1 MYHIT
6 PRAVSGPRWRQQRVT
21 TAVNSCLK
29 RTAANTGSTRPV
41 FDARRHSMKT
51 PGKSPAKMGTPGKSP
66 ASQKT
71 PMGARSEQKKT
82 PAKYTPSSKG
92 SGGGGDSFGGD
103 DGGMP
108 NVHSSN
114 EASDGNVTSRESAR
128 KHARKRVEPDSDEAA
143 KGVAAREGKPAKELK
158 SSKNEDEDEEEA
170 EEEDDDEEDE
180 EDEEEE
186 DEDEDEEEEEEEEAE
201 EQEADAEEEIQRRTS
216 ACSQHPSC
224 QDVNRL
230 RDFHLLYLPRHHH
243 HPPRQVRVPRDEP
256 FAVLRHARC
265 FHGVHSLSASHRGE
279 E

>member
-1 MYHIT
+1 
-6 PRAVSGPRWRQQRVT
+6 
-21 TAVNSCLK
+21 
-29 RTAANTGSTRPV
+29 
-41 FDARRHSMKT
+41 MKT

-186 DEDEDEEEEEEEEAE
+186 DEDEDEEEEAEEDKDEDEDEDEEGDEEEEE
-201 EQEADAEEEIQRRTS
+201 EQEDTEEEEGVTLFSSTFRSRKRTDANSGGEQQHALTDIESPPPSSHVCMSIQHDGTGKS
-216 ACSQHPSC
+216 
-224 QDVNRL
+224 
-230 RDFHLLYLPRHHH
+230 
-243 HPPRQVRVPRDEP
+243 
-256 FAVLRHARC
+256 
-265 FHGVHSLSASHRGE
+265 
-279 E
+279 